1 MGPASQIDIGWIEGQ
16 HVSYNNKPLISL
28 KGAWEDGE
36 ADYSQQ
42 AMECFK
48 NWVHNEIDQSL
59 LQQASIAVFETG
71 VSSGKLQFALNGST
85 LLPPKNVMEL
95 AKTYYERIMTNR
107 GKFCSVPT
115 ANKLTY
121 Q

>member
-1 MGPASQIDIGWIEGQ
+1 MTWIAFI
-16 HVSYNNKPLISL
+16 LISL

-36 ADYSQQ
+36 VDYSQQ

-59 LQQASIAVFETG
+59 LQQASIAVYETG
-71 VSSGKLQFALNGST
+71 VASGNLQFALNGST
-85 LLPPKNVMEL
+85 MLPPKNVMEL

-107 GKFCSVPT
+107 GKYILLLTS
-115 ANKLTY
+115 NKLTY
-121 Q
+121 QHLHFYSSYC